1 LQIKTRI
8 VKKFK
13 EEFNIECFFKE
24 PDPDDDVPALP
35 EPEEDVEEDNSKE
48 ESIEE
53 NNKKKIIKR
62 IKTVKSHQEKIK
74 ENHFMIIPTMANFKK
89 LLIFLR
95 TKIQMLERKK
105 IMTIPIK

>member
-1 LQIKTRI
+1 MKLDLP
-8 VKKFK
+8 KKEIDVANKDKNCKIFK

-53 NNKKKIIKR
+53 NNKKKK
-62 IKTVKSHQEKIK
+62 
-74 ENHFMIIPTMANFKK
+74 
-89 LLIFLR
+89 
-95 TKIQMLERKK
+95 
-105 IMTIPIK
+105 